1 MKDGRN
7 APPEIISAH
16 CDAWRYSSLL
26 SFVQVLETSEIRTKD
41 RWSWKWDLTYN
52 TPLIHTSYTYSKL
65 NMDEICGLK
74 FHLLHIV
81 WVYYIPSYY
90 ITKNY

>member
-26 SFVQVLETSEIRTKD
+26 SFVHVLQTSEIWTKD
-41 RWSWKWDLTYN
+41 RWSWKWDSKAYSSVPNRRLFRIS
-52 TPLIHTSYTYSKL
+52 IHCL
-65 NMDEICGLK
+65 RN
-74 FHLLHIV
+74 LLA
-81 WVYYIPSYY
+81 YRPDS
-90 ITKNY
+90 T